1 MDAAEFAE
9 YGSLCRIIRSELMIA
24 SNLPDVRQG
33 AAALVGAAAEQA
45 ARVFYHVVGIAYD
58 TYPVGTLHGGAE
70 GECAACRGRCDIPA
84 CAANAERFRAMIPR
98 LEELSRASEVR

>member
-9 YGSLCRIIRSELMIA
+9 YRTLCAIIRSELMIA
-24 SNLPDVRQG
+24 GNLPDVRQG
-33 AAALVGAAAEQA
+33 AAALVGAAAERA

-58 TYPVGTLHGGAE
+58 TDRIGTLHGEVDGV
-70 GECAACRGRCDIPA
+70 CAPCRGMCVLPN

-98 LEELSRASEVR
+98 LEELSRAVTVR